1 MQNLQ
6 FSSGC
11 GGKLYPIKCEL
22 WGEVTPRVRN
32 SHQHLSGVGS
42 SGPPPPHW
50 VGIWCNRWGCHQWL
64 VGGGEWEQFKSLSFC
79 MLIQILE
86 NLKLL
91 EDFLIGH
98 IQKWMELN
106 DYLHA
111 GKNSCKLK
119 GDWKVSGCAWS
130 IMGVAQPVVIGFSF
144 LCDKSL
150 S

>member
-1 MQNLQ
+1 
-6 FSSGC
+6 
-11 GGKLYPIKCEL
+11 
-22 WGEVTPRVRN
+22 
-32 SHQHLSGVGS
+32 
-42 SGPPPPHW
+42 
-50 VGIWCNRWGCHQWL
+50 
-64 VGGGEWEQFKSLSFC
+64 

-119 GDWKVSGCAWS
+119 GD
-130 IMGVAQPVVIGFSF
+130 
-144 LCDKSL
+144 
-150 S
+150 

>member
-1 MQNLQ
+1 MSYGERWPQG
-6 FSSGC
+6 SGI
-11 GGKLYPIKCEL
+11 PISIL
-22 WGEVTPRVRN
+22 VVWGAVV
-32 SHQHLSGVGS
+32 
-42 SGPPPPHW
+42 PPHW

-64 VGGGEWEQFKSLSFC
+64 VGEEWKQFKSLSFC